1 MKKFISLLAGGGLL
15 TIASCTQAPS
25 GNLTGVINGV
35 ESDSVI
41 VAYAPMGERGLI
53 RDTVALKDK
62 KINFNLPDSTA
73 LMVSILEL
81 PKTLPD
87 GNMRAMRMEAINFF
101 RFPNEKVNVKA
112 DFTEAGLDYDIT
124 GTPLY
129 DELKKTEKDHKPIED
144 QIKAAQS
151 KFRQMQMEGTPDS
164 ILREEYNKMMPLF
177 DSLNAYKMQYIRNNP
192 GSIVSGFYFNTLPA
206 DSAIAFYEIIT
217 PEVKNGPFKGVIDN
231 HMASANKQIAVNKAK
246 ENIAVGK
253 QAPDFTLTDIN
264 GKPFT
269 LSSLYGKGK
278 YIVLDFW
285 GVWCGWCIKGFPE
298 MKSYYEKYNKKVE
311 FVGIDCND
319 TQEKWKQG
327 VADNQLPWINVQNT
341 KENDITTTYAIQ
353 GFPTKMIIS
362 PKGEIEAVIL
372 GESPEFYKKLDELL
386 K

>member
-1 MKKFISLLAGGGLL
+1 
-15 TIASCTQAPS
+15 
-25 GNLTGVINGV
+25 
-35 ESDSVI
+35 
-41 VAYAPMGERGLI
+41 I

-62 KINFNLPDSTA
+62 KINFNLPDSVG

-129 DELKKTEKDHKPIED
+129 DDLKKTEKDHKPIED

-231 HMASANKQIAVNKAK
+231 HMASANKQIAINKAK

-319 TQEKWKQG
+319 TEEKWKQG
-327 VADNQLPWINVQNT
+327 VEENKLPWINVQNT